1 MDRRYRFEA
10 LPNGRFHDLFVSL
23 DKVDPGFLGWIIRLP
38 ESRRQ
43 VAYAILSNV
52 GAEFLRP
59 NRQGQKPALPNHE
72 QLIAL
77 RPVLKDMRELR
88 PRDLL
93 GRHFGSC
100 PDGYLGALR
109 KTECGPQGVLY
120 YPRLY
125 TVFTDPEHKQI
136 AKVIRQLQSM
146 DMARLKILFAL
157 DPIFLWPKF
166 CSIVRDAQQAA
177 DLSVALVMI
186 RQIIEEE
193 ASNEALTASI
203 RSIGENTS
211 VARWVES
218 WLHRAKHIAY
228 PRLDLGSEWVALDTG
243 AKMTEAGLR
252 FQNCLRDTDRIADVL
267 KGRVYY
273 FENRSGAV
281 IAEVQAV
288 GPQRF
293 LMLTGVHT
301 KRNAIVSRGMRRETQ
316 KAFLAASVPSLDWT
330 PEDHSWQAIER
341 IPNGLFSLQDFDT
354 LDDLDAIDELSEAE
368 REVA

>member
-10 LPNGRFHDLFVSL
+10 LPNGRFHDLIVSL
-23 DKVDPGFLGWIIRLP
+23 DIVDPGFLGWIMRLP
-38 ESRRQ
+38 EGRRQ
-43 VAYAILSNV
+43 LIYAVLTTV

-59 NRQGQKPALPNHE
+59 IRQSQEPALPNHE

-77 RPVLKDMRELR
+77 CPVLKDMRELR

-93 GRHFGSC
+93 RRHFGSC

-109 KTECGPQGVLY
+109 KTEGGPQGRLY
-120 YPRLY
+120 YQRLY
-125 TVFTDPEHKQI
+125 TVFTSPEHKQI
-136 AKVIRQLQSM
+136 AKVVRQLQSM
-146 DMARLKILFAL
+146 NAERLKILFAL
-157 DPIFLWPKF
+157 HPIFLWPRF
-166 CSIVRDAQQAA
+166 CSKIRDAQQAA
-177 DLSVALVMI
+177 DLSAALIMI
-186 RQIIEEE
+186 RQITGEE
-193 ASNEALTASI
+193 ASDDALATSI

-211 VARWVES
+211 VSQWVAG
-218 WLHRAKHIAY
+218 WLSRAKHIAY
-228 PRLDLGSEWVALDTG
+228 PQLDLGSEWAPLDTG

-252 FQNCLRDTDRIADVL
+252 FQNCLRDTDRIIDVL

-273 FENRSGAV
+273 FENQSRAT
-281 IAEVQAV
+281 IAEVRAV

-301 KRNAIVSRGMRRETQ
+301 KRNATISRGMRRETQ

-341 IPNGLFSLQDFDT
+341 IPNGFFSLQDFDT
-354 LDDLDAIDELSEAE
+354 LDDLDTIDELSEAE